1 LYLLDLAR
9 GQQRLGGSCLAQVY
23 NQLGDVPPDLDDVA
37 LFKRFF
43 GAVRAA
49 ADAGLVAAYHDRS
62 DGGLAVTLAEMAFAS
77 HCAIDADVAPLVRTD
92 AVAALFCEELGAVV
106 AVRAGDAVIFEQLM
120 ADHGLA
126 AALHVL
132 GSATP
137 GGNRF
142 RLHEGARVLVDAERT
157 ALHQA
162 WSATSHQIQRRRD
175 NPACADEAHEAL
187 ADAEDPGLFQ
197 YLPYDAEEDIAAPY
211 LNTGARP
218 RVAILREQGVN
229 SQLEMAASFHR
240 AGFEPVDVHMSE
252 LLAGTV
258 SLAGFAGVA
267 ACGGF
272 SYGDVL
278 GAGEGWAKSILF
290 HARTR
295 DAFSAHFAR
304 GDAFTLGICNGCQM
318 VSALREI
325 IPGTELW
332 PRFVRNRSGQFE
344 GRTALVEVL
353 PTPSLFLQGMA
364 GAVLPIAVA
373 HGEGRAEFG
382 SAEGP
387 QRLLDA
393 HLVTLRWVDHY
404 GEPTQRYPF
413 NPNGSPLGIAGVCS
427 SDGRVTIAMPHPER
441 VHRAVQ
447 HSWRP
452 PGLGEDSGWMRM
464 FRNARR
470 AMG

>member
-1 LYLLDLAR
+1 
-9 GQQRLGGSCLAQVY
+9 VY
-23 NQLGDVPPDLDDVA
+23 GQLGDVPPDLDDA
-37 LFKRFF
+37 TRLKAFF
-43 GAVRAA
+43 GAIRAA
-49 ADAGLVAAYHDRS
+49 ADAGLLVAYHDRS
-62 DGGLAVTLAEMAFAS
+62 DGGLAVTLAEMALAS
-77 HCAIDADVAPLVRTD
+77 HASIDVDVAALVSTD
-92 AVAALFCEELGAVV
+92 AVSALFNEELGAVC
-106 AVRAGDAVIFEQLM
+106 AVREADASAFAALM
-120 ADHGLA
+120 AAHGLGSM
-126 AALHVL
+126 LHTL
-132 GSATP
+132 GTAVPAVGTA
-137 GGNRF
+137 GNRF
-142 RLHEGARVLVDAERT
+142 VVRQGANVLLDEQRT
-157 ALHQA
+157 VLHQA
-162 WSATSHQIQRRRD
+162 WAATSHQIQRRRD
-175 NPACADEAHEAL
+175 DAACADEAFAAL

-197 YLPYDAEEDIAAPY
+197 YLPYSAEEDIAAPY
-211 LNTGARP
+211 VNMGARP

-229 SQLEMAASFHR
+229 SQMEMAASFHR

-252 LLAGTV
+252 LLSGSV
-258 SLAGFAGVA
+258 SLEGFAGLA

-290 HARTR
+290 HSRTR

-304 GDAFTLGICNGCQM
+304 TDAFTLGICNGCQM
-318 VSALREI
+318 VSALKEM

-332 PRFVRNRSGQFE
+332 PRFVRNRSEQFE

-373 HGEGRAEFG
+373 HGEGRAEFTE
-382 SAEGP
+382 ATGP

-393 HLVTLRWVDHY
+393 GLVGLRWVDHY

-413 NPNGSPLGIAGVCS
+413 NPNGSPLGIAGVAS

-464 FRNARR
+464 FRNARK
-470 AMG
+470 ALG

>member
-1 LYLLDLAR
+1 
-9 GQQRLGGSCLAQVY
+9 
-23 NQLGDVPPDLDDVA
+23 
-37 LFKRFF
+37 
-43 GAVRAA
+43 
-49 ADAGLVAAYHDRS
+49 
-62 DGGLAVTLAEMAFAS
+62 
-77 HCAIDADVAPLVRTD
+77 
-92 AVAALFCEELGAVV
+92 
-106 AVRAGDAVIFEQLM
+106 M
-120 ADHGLA
+120 ADHGLSA
-126 AALHVL
+126 AMQVL
-132 GSATP
+132 GTATP
-137 GGNRF
+137 GGNTFVLR
-142 RLHEGARVLVDAERT
+142 EGSRALVETERT

-162 WSATSHQIQRRRD
+162 WSSTSHQIQRRRD
-175 NPACADEAHEAL
+175 HPDCADEAHAAL
-187 ADAEDPGLFQ
+187 ADAADPGLFQ
-197 YLPYDAEEDIAAPY
+197 RLPFDPEEDIAAPFVH
-211 LNTGARP
+211 TGARP

-304 GDAFTLGICNGCQM
+304 TDAFTLGICNGCQM

-325 IPGTELW
+325 IPGTAGW
-332 PRFVRNRSGQFE
+332 PRFVRNRSEQFE

-353 PTPSLFLQGMA
+353 ESPSLFLQGMA
-364 GAVLPIAVA
+364 GAVMPIAVA
-373 HGEGRAEFG
+373 HGEGRAEFATADG
-382 SAEGP
+382 AE
-387 QRLLDA
+387 RLVA
-393 HLVTLRWVDHY
+393 AGLVGLRWVDHY
-404 GEPTQRYPF
+404 GQPTQRYPF
-413 NPNGSPLGIAGVCS
+413 NPNGSPLGIAGVTS

-447 HSWRP
+447 YSWRP

-470 AMG
+470 ALG